1 MIAIRRH
8 FRAGYDA
15 DKRPLRVMFINTSL
29 PVGGAETLLLNLV
42 RRMDRERFAP
52 EICCLKELGPI
63 GEQLAVDVP
72 AFHSLLRNKY
82 DVGVRERLAQL
93 LAKRQIDAVV
103 TVGAGDKMFWGR
115 LAAAK
120 AGVPVILSALHS
132 TGWPDCIERPNRWL
146 TGITDGFIAVAP
158 THGRHLIEREGFP
171 AEKVFV
177 VPNGVDVFR
186 FRPDLDCAAQRAEL
200 SIANHE
206 RVVGIVAALRPEKNH
221 ALFLEAA
228 AKVRERLPG
237 TRFLVIGDGPERLR
251 LLALAHQLKLHE
263 AVHFLGSRSDVA
275 EWLNVCDVFA
285 LSSRMEANPVSIL
298 EALACG
304 VPVVAPRVGSIPDS
318 VSDEITGYLVEPHQA
333 EPLAT
338 RIEELLLD
346 GPRRRTMGQEG
357 RIFVLA
363 NASLSRMVE
372 GYQDLIEF
380 LYARRAG
387 GARAEKPAP
396 IRMVPET
403 LTVQPGFSC

>member
-1 MIAIRRH
+1 MAVQRLILNEC
-8 FRAGYDA
+8 DA
-15 DKRPLRVMFINTSL
+15 DVRPLTVMFVNTSL

-42 RRMDRERFAP
+42 RRMDRARFAP

-63 GEQLAVDVP
+63 GEQLSVDVP

-82 DVGVRERLAQL
+82 DVRVRDRLARL
-93 LAKRQIDAVV
+93 FVDRRVDAVV

-120 AGVPVILSALHS
+120 AGVPVVLSALHS

-146 TGITDGFIAVAP
+146 TQITDGFIAVAP
-158 THGRHLIEREGFP
+158 SHGRHLIEREGFP
-171 AEKVFV
+171 ASKVFV
-177 VPNGVDVFR
+177 IPNGVDVFR

-200 SIANHE
+200 SIADHQ

-228 AKVRERLPG
+228 AKVRERVPG

-251 LLALAHQLKLHE
+251 LLALAHQLKLND
-263 AVHFLGSRSDVA
+263 AVHFLGNREDVPQL
-275 EWLNVCDVFA
+275 LNLSDVFA

-298 EALACG
+298 EAMACG
-304 VPVVAPRVGSIPDS
+304 VPVVAPRVGSIPDT
-318 VSDEITGYLVEPHQA
+318 VSDGLTGYLVEPHEA
-333 EPLAT
+333 SPLAA

-346 GPRRRTMGQEG
+346 GPRRREMGREG
-357 RIFVLA
+357 RVSVLA
-363 NASLSRMVE
+363 NASLSRMVD

-380 LYARRAG
+380 LYARHADSAPAGKVKKPSLRA
-387 GARAEKPAP
+387 R
-396 IRMVPET
+396 RET
-403 LTVQPGFSC
+403 TAV

>member
-1 MIAIRRH
+1 MAVHRTILDEC
-8 FRAGYDA
+8 DA
-15 DKRPLRVMFINTSL
+15 DQRPLTVMFVNTSL

-42 RRMDRERFAP
+42 RRMDRARFAP

-82 DVGVRERLAQL
+82 DVRVRDRLAKL
-93 LAKRQIDAVV
+93 FADRKVDAVV

-120 AGVPVILSALHS
+120 AGVPVVLSALHS

-146 TGITDGFIAVAP
+146 TNITDGFIAVAP
-158 THGRHLIEREGFP
+158 SHGRHLIEREGFP
-171 AEKVFV
+171 AAKVFV
-177 VPNGVDVFR
+177 IPNGVDVFR
-186 FRPDLDCAAQRAEL
+186 FRPDLDCASQRAEL
-200 SIANHE
+200 SIADHE

-228 AKVRERLPG
+228 AKVRERVPG

-251 LLALAHQLKLHE
+251 VLSLAHQLKLND
-263 AVHFLGSRSDVA
+263 AVHFLGNRDDVPQ
-275 EWLNVCDVFA
+275 WLNLCDVFA

-298 EALACG
+298 EAMACG
-304 VPVVAPRVGSIPDS
+304 VPVVAPRVGSIPDT
-318 VSDEITGYLVEPHQA
+318 VSDGLTGYLVEPHQA
-333 EPLAT
+333 SPLAE

-346 GPRRRTMGQEG
+346 GPRRREMGREG
-357 RIFVLA
+357 RVFVLA

-380 LYARRAG
+380 LYARRADSASTAKVKKPTQR
-387 GARAEKPAP
+387 AR
-396 IRMVPET
+396 RET
-403 LTVQPGFSC
+403 AAV

>member
-1 MIAIRRH
+1 MPTPHHHRLNAN
-8 FRAGYDA
+8 A
-15 DKRPLRVMFINTSL
+15 DGRPLTVMFVNTSL

-63 GEQLAVDVP
+63 GELLSADVP
-72 AFHSLLRNKY
+72 TFHSLLRHKY

-93 LAKRQIDAVV
+93 FTERHVDAVV
-103 TVGAGDKMFWGR
+103 TIGAGDKMFWGR

-120 AGVPVILSALHS
+120 AGVPVVLSALHS

-146 TGITDGFIAVAP
+146 TNITDGFIAVAP

-171 AEKVFV
+171 ADKVFV

-186 FRPDLDCAAQRAEL
+186 FRPDLDSSAQREEIGLAD
-200 SIANHE
+200 HE
-206 RVVGIVAALRPEKNH
+206 RVVGIVAALRPEKQH

-228 AKVRERLPG
+228 AQVRRRVPG

-251 LLALAHQLKLHE
+251 LLALTHQLKLND
-263 AVHFLGSRSDVA
+263 AVHFLGNRADVP
-275 EWLNVCDVFA
+275 EWLNLCDVFA

-298 EALACG
+298 EAMACG
-304 VPVVAPRVGSIPDS
+304 VPVVAPRVGSIPDT
-318 VSDEITGYLVEPHQA
+318 VADGLTGYLVEPNRA
-333 EPLAT
+333 APLAE
-338 RIEELLLD
+338 RLEELLLD
-346 GPRRRTMGQEG
+346 GPRRRAMGQEG
-357 RIFVLA
+357 RISVLA

-380 LYARRAG
+380 LYARRL
-387 GARAEKPAP
+387 GAKPSGNRPLRRP
-396 IRMVPET
+396 IPET
-403 LTVQPGFSC
+403 AAV